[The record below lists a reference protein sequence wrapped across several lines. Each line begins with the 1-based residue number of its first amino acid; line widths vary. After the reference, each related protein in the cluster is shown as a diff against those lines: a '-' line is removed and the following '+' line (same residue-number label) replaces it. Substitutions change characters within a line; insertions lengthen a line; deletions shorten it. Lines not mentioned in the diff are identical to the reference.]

1 MRAVTG
7 LRLGQKT
14 TVHLSQAMRQ
24 ALHYLQMDN
33 AALCGMLVAAAAENP
48 GLHVEMPGPRA
59 DAPGRASPFWR
70 PQAGG
75 DGGEA
80 ERLADHAPGLHA
92 HVAGQIGLVCRT
104 SREVAIANVFAEAL
118 DPSGWLGAPLEEI
131 AARAGCALVEAEA
144 VLARLQQMEP
154 TGVFARS
161 LAECLAL
168 QLAEQEALSDAMH
181 RLLANLPLLA
191 RGDLAALMRLC
202 AVEGAELGAMVAQ
215 VRRLDPKPG
224 ARFGDAPEL
233 RRAPDLMVTRAVDG
247 GWEVAL
253 NRENLPRISV
263 RNEGARREQIA
274 EAKWIE
280 RTLSRR
286 NRMVLEVARHVV
298 ARQQAFLER
307 GPAALVALTCT
318 DVARELGYHDST
330 ISRVR
335 SGLLVQTPRGM
346 LAMEAFFARVGS
358 RGEGVTP
365 AAAVRAIL
373 VELIAQERP
382 SVPLGDQDLAE
393 ALGARGIE
401 VSRRAVANHR
411 AQAGIP
417 PARDRRKK
425 RT

>member
-14 TVHLSQAMRQ
+14 TVHLSQVMRQ

-33 AALCGMLVAAAAENP
+33 AALCGMLVSEAAENP
-48 GLHVEMPGPRA
+48 GLHVEMPEPHS
-59 DAPGRASPFWR
+59 DAPRRPLSFWR

-92 HVAGQIGLVCRT
+92 HVAGQIRLVCRT
-104 SREVAIANVFAEAL
+104 PREVAIADVFAEAL
-118 DPSGWLGAPLEEI
+118 EPSGWLGATLEEI
-131 AARAGCALVEAEA
+131 ASQAGCSHVEAEN
-144 VLARLQQMEP
+144 VLTRLQQMEP
-154 TGVFARS
+154 TGLFARS

-168 QLAEQEALSDAMH
+168 QLAEQEALSDPMH
-181 RLLANLPLLA
+181 CLLDNLPLLA

-202 AVEGAELGAMVAQ
+202 AADGAELGAMVAQ

-233 RRAPDLMVTRAVDG
+233 RRAPDLIVTPMEDG
-247 GWEVAL
+247 TWEVAL

-263 RNEGARREQIA
+263 RSAGAGRDQIA
-274 EAKWIE
+274 AAKWIE

-286 NRMVLEVARHVV
+286 NQLVLEVARHVI
-298 ARQQAFLER
+298 ARQQAFLKA
-307 GPAALVALTCT
+307 GPTALVALTCT

-346 LAMEAFFARVGS
+346 LAMEAFFARIGA
-358 RGEGVTP
+358 RGEGAMP

-373 VELIAQERP
+373 VEMIGQERP
-382 SVPLGDQDLAE
+382 SAPLGDRDLAE
-393 ALGARGIE
+393 ALAARGIE
-401 VSRRAVANHR
+401 ISRRAVANHR

-417 PARDRRKK
+417 PARERRKK